1 MGDDAAVELA
11 ITMLGRR
18 GEGIAKDPAGAIYV
32 PYTLPGE
39 RVRAV
44 VAGERGNLTEIV
56 ESSPE
61 RIAPICRYF
70 SDCGGCA
77 AQHMASAL
85 YTKWKRDIL
94 VRALAQA
101 RVETDVAPLL
111 DAHGEGRR
119 RATFHARFIGDKS
132 AVGYMQARAH
142 RIVAIAECPI
152 LAPAMAEALASA
164 REIAAILRQVGKP
177 LDIAVTATM
186 TGLDIDLRGAGAL
199 DFPLRQD
206 LVGVA
211 DRLDLARLSNH
222 GELIIERR
230 APQIAMGAACVA
242 PPPGAFLQ
250 ATSEGER
257 RLAALTLEAIKGE
270 RVADLF
276 CGVGAF
282 ALRLAERH
290 PVHAVDIERG
300 ALAALARAA
309 GETKRLRPISTEA
322 RDLFHRPLT
331 RQELQRFDAIVF
343 DPPRAGAAA
352 QATEIAASDA
362 PSVVAVSC
370 NPATFARDARILVAG
385 GCRLEKATPIDQ
397 FRFSPHVEIVGLF
410 TRPARK
416 RAKGLLG

>member
-1 MGDDAAVELA
+1 MSDNATVELTIA
-11 ITMLGRR
+11 TLGHR
-18 GEGIAKDPAGAIYV
+18 GEGIAKGAEGSIFV
-32 PYTLPGE
+32 PYALPGE
-39 RVRAV
+39 RVRAAV
-44 VAGERGNLTEIV
+44 SGERGNLKAVI

-61 RIAPICRYF
+61 RIAPICRHF
-70 SDCGGCA
+70 ADCGACA
-77 AQHMASAL
+77 AQHMTPAL
-85 YTKWKRDIL
+85 YATWKRDIL
-94 VRALAQA
+94 IRALAQA
-101 RVETDVAPLL
+101 RVETSVAPLL

-119 RATFHARFIGDKS
+119 RAVLHARLVGERS

-142 RIVAIAECPI
+142 RLVAIDECPV
-152 LAPAMAEALASA
+152 LAPAMGAALASA
-164 REIAAILRQVGKP
+164 GEIAAVLRKVGKP

-199 DFPLRQD
+199 DFSLRQD

-222 GELIIERR
+222 GEIIIERR
-230 APQIAMGAACVA
+230 APQIAMGAARVA

-257 RLAALTLEAIKGE
+257 LLAALTLEAIKGE

-276 CGVGAF
+276 CGVGAL

-290 PVHAVDIERG
+290 QVHAVEIETV

-309 GETKRLRPISTEA
+309 GETKRLHPTSTEA
-322 RDLFHRPLT
+322 RDLFRRPLT
-331 RQELQRFDAIVF
+331 RQELRRFDAIVF

-352 QATEIAASDA
+352 QATEIAASGV

-370 NPATFARDARILVAG
+370 NPATFARDARLLVEG
-385 GCRLEKATPIDQ
+385 GYRFEKATPIDQ
-397 FRFSPHVEIVGLF
+397 FRFSPHVEIVGVF
-410 TRPARK
+410 TRPTRK